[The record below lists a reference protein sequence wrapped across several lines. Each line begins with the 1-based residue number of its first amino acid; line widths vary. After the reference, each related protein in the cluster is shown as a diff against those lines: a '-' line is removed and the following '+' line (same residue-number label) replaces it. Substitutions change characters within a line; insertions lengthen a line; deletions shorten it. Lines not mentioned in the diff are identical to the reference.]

1 MAKEQHISSEKEIQ
15 VQVSTIHHNAR
26 PFNSTEIWNTEMSIE
41 TIPLVFKRGLSTD
54 LTMGH
59 LVEISKENPRSW

>member
-1 MAKEQHISSEKEIQ
+1 
-15 VQVSTIHHNAR
+15 
-26 PFNSTEIWNTEMSIE
+26 MSIE